1 MNILLSFRL
10 LGIVHFFGARSS
22 GAVFLYLHPI
32 RWIAFLST
40 LVSRKLSG
48 LLLNQVMNLILLQP
62 SDLALAVG
70 LVAIALALSAWQ
82 GLGLIGSILL
92 ASGRAL
98 LQLLI
103 LGYALALVF
112 AWQNPWVVLG
122 AVVLM
127 VTVAA
132 IATRNRVSKTLP
144 NLMPI
149 VWMTL
154 FVTTVATIGYVNL
167 LVIHPQLW
175 YDPQYVVPLVGLGL
189 GSAMNGAV
197 LAGERFVRTLRSSRN
212 EIETHLCLGAT
223 PKQAIAAYRV
233 DAIKSGVLPTINSMM
248 VIGIVQ
254 LPTWM
259 GGQLLSGVPP
269 LEAASYQILLMFMLT
284 LATLLATL
292 LVVEGLARQFFSP
305 AAQLREL

>member
-1 MNILLSFRL
+1 
-10 LGIVHFFGARSS
+10 
-22 GAVFLYLHPI
+22 
-32 RWIAFLST
+32 
-40 LVSRKLSG
+40 
-48 LLLNQVMNLILLQP
+48 MNLILLQ
-62 SDLALAVG
+62 STDLILAVG
-70 LVAIALALSAWQ
+70 LVAIAISLAAWQ
-82 GLGLIGSILL
+82 GLGLVAPILL

-112 AWQNPWVVLG
+112 TWKNPWVVLG

-127 VTVAA
+127 VTIAA
-132 IATRNRVSKTLP
+132 ISARNRISKTLP
-144 NLMPI
+144 SLMPI
-149 VWMTL
+149 VWMAL
-154 FVTTVATIGYVNL
+154 FISTAATVGYVNL
-167 LVIHPQLW
+167 LVIRPQLW

-212 EIETHLCLGAT
+212 DIETHLCLGAT

-233 DAIKSGVLPTINSMM
+233 DAVKSGVVPTINSMM

-259 GGQLLSGVPP
+259 GGQLLSGVQP

-284 LATLLATL
+284 VATLLATL
-292 LVVEGLARQFFSP
+292 LVIEGLARQFFTS
-305 AAQLREL
+305 AAQLKEL